1 MYLPRSCDDEDGGE
15 DGTSNLGTTGGEVGR
30 QTRRVL
36 KVAVVTGGG
45 RGLGRAFAQ
54 ALAAAGYAIAVVART
69 EAELAETVAL
79 IEASGGSAS
88 AFPADVTDGA
98 AVDRAFT
105 AIERALG
112 PVELLVNN
120 AGMIGPLGPFVES
133 DACTWWR
140 TVEVNLQGQI
150 LCAHRALPGMIARRR
165 GRIINIAS
173 GGGATMLPYFS
184 AYVTSKTALIRFSE
198 CLAYELKPHGIT
210 VFAMGPGTV
219 RTAMSEYSLNSP
231 EGRTWLPWFRDI
243 FDEAR
248 DLPPERP
255 AALLVALASGKADV
269 LSGRYVYPADDLDR
283 LIEEAGEIEAR
294 KLYSLQVQR
303 L

>member
-1 MYLPRSCDDEDGGE
+1 M
-15 DGTSNLGTTGGEVGR
+15 
-30 QTRRVL
+30 

-54 ALAAAGYAIAVVART
+54 ALAAAGYAVAVMART
-69 EAELAETVAL
+69 KAELAETVAL
-79 IEASGGSAS
+79 IERSGGKAS
-88 AFPADVTDGA
+88 AFPGDVTDAA

-105 AIERALG
+105 DIERSLG
-112 PVELLVNN
+112 PVHLLVNN
-120 AGMIGPLGPFVES
+120 AGVVGPLGPFTQS
-133 DACTWWR
+133 DVGAWWR
-140 TVEVNLQGQI
+140 TLEVNLHGQI
-150 LCAHRALPGMIARRR
+150 LCAHRALPGMIARRG

-173 GGGATMLPYFS
+173 GGGATMLPHFS
-184 AYVTSKTALIRFSE
+184 AYVTSKTAFIRFSE
-198 CLAYELKPHGIT
+198 CLAFEVKDRGIA

-243 FDEAR
+243 FDEGR

-255 AALLVALASGKADV
+255 AELLVALASGKADV

-283 LIEEAGEIEAR
+283 LIEEAREIETR

>member
-1 MYLPRSCDDEDGGE
+1 M
-15 DGTSNLGTTGGEVGR
+15 
-30 QTRRVL
+30 
-36 KVAVVTGGG
+36 TGGG

-54 ALAAAGYAIAVVART
+54 ALAAADYAIAVVART
-69 EAELAETVAL
+69 KAELAETVAL
-79 IEASGGSAS
+79 IEGSGGRAI
-88 AFPADVTDGA
+88 AFPADVTDRTA
-98 AVDRAFT
+98 IDHAF
-105 AIERALG
+105 ADIERALG

-120 AGMIGPLGPFVES
+120 AGVVGPLGPFAES
-133 DACTWWR
+133 DAGAWWR
-140 TVEVNLQGQI
+140 TLEVNLQGQI
-150 LCAHRALPGMIARRR
+150 LCAHRALPGMIARRG

-173 GGGATMLPYFS
+173 GGGAAMLPYFS

-198 CLAYELKPHGIT
+198 CLAYELKPHGIA

-243 FDEAR
+243 FDEGH

-255 AALLVALASGKADV
+255 AALLVALASGRADI

-283 LIEEAGEIEAR
+283 LIEEAREIEAR

>member
-1 MYLPRSCDDEDGGE
+1 M
-15 DGTSNLGTTGGEVGR
+15 
-30 QTRRVL
+30 

-54 ALAAAGYAIAVVART
+54 ALAAADYAIAVVART
-69 EAELAETVAL
+69 KAELAETVTL
-79 IEASGGSAS
+79 IEGSGGRAI
-88 AFPADVTDGA
+88 AFPADVTD
-98 AVDRAFT
+98 RT
-105 AIERALG
+105 AIDHAFADIERVLG

-120 AGMIGPLGPFVES
+120 AGVVGPLGPFAES
-133 DACTWWR
+133 DACAWWR
-140 TVEVNLQGQI
+140 TLEVNLQGQI
-150 LCAHRALPGMIARRR
+150 LCAHRALPGMIARR
-165 GRIINIAS
+165 GGCIINIAS
-173 GGGATMLPYFS
+173 GGGAAMLPYFS

-198 CLAYELKPHGIT
+198 CLAYELKPHGIA

-243 FDEAR
+243 FDEGR

-255 AALLVALASGKADV
+255 AALLVALASGRADI

-283 LIEEAGEIEAR
+283 LIEEAREIEAR

>member
-1 MYLPRSCDDEDGGE
+1 
-15 DGTSNLGTTGGEVGR
+15 
-30 QTRRVL
+30 L

-54 ALAAAGYAIAVVART
+54 ALAAEAHAVAVLARSA
-69 EAELAETVAL
+69 AELAATVAL
-79 IEASGGSAS
+79 VERAGGRAR
-88 AFPADVTDGA
+88 AFVVDVTDGM

-105 AIERALG
+105 EVERVLG
-112 PVELLVNN
+112 PIELLVNN
-120 AGMIGPLGPFVES
+120 AGVVGPLGPFAES
-133 DACTWWR
+133 DAGTWWR
-140 TVEVNLQGQI
+140 TIEVNLQGQI
-150 LCAHRALPGMIARRR
+150 LCAHRVLPGMIARRC

-198 CLAYELKPHGIT
+198 CLAYELEPHGIA

-219 RTAMSEYSLNSP
+219 RTTLSEYSLNSP

-243 FDEAR
+243 FDEGR

-269 LSGRYVYPADDLDR
+269 LSGRYVYPLDDLDR
-283 LIEEAGEIEAR
+283 LIEEAREIEAR

>member
-1 MYLPRSCDDEDGGE
+1 
-15 DGTSNLGTTGGEVGR
+15 
-30 QTRRVL
+30 L

-54 ALAAAGYAIAVVART
+54 ALAAAGYAVAVLART

-79 IEASGGSAS
+79 IERSGGRAS
-88 AFPADVTDGA
+88 AFPADVVDGT

-105 AIERALG
+105 EVERMLG
-112 PVELLVNN
+112 PVDLLVNN
-120 AGMIGPLGPFVES
+120 AGVVGPLGPFAEN
-133 DACTWWR
+133 DAGAWWR
-140 TVEVNLQGQI
+140 TVEVNLQGQM
-150 LCAHRALPGMIARRR
+150 LCAHRALPGMIARRC
-165 GRIINIAS
+165 GRIVNIAS

-198 CLAYELKPHGIT
+198 CLAFEVKDHGIA

-219 RTAMSEYSLNSP
+219 RTALSEYSLNSP
-231 EGRTWLPWFRDI
+231 EGRTWLPWFRDM
-243 FDEAR
+243 
-248 DLPPERP
+248 PPERP

-269 LSGRYVYPADDLDR
+269 LSGRYVYPPDNLDR
-283 LIEEAGEIEAR
+283 MIEEAREIEAG

>member
-1 MYLPRSCDDEDGGE
+1 MTDR
-15 DGTSNLGTTGGEVGR
+15 T
-30 QTRRVL
+30 
-36 KVAVVTGGG
+36 
-45 RGLGRAFAQ
+45 
-54 ALAAAGYAIAVVART
+54 AI
-69 EAELAETVAL
+69 
-79 IEASGGSAS
+79 
-88 AFPADVTDGA
+88 
-98 AVDRAFT
+98 DRAFT
-105 AIERALG
+105 GIERALG

-120 AGMIGPLGPFVES
+120 AGVVGPLGPFAES
-133 DACTWWR
+133 DAGAWWR
-140 TVEVNLQGQI
+140 TLEVNLQGQI
-150 LCAHRALPGMIARRR
+150 LCAHRALAGMIARRR
-165 GRIINIAS
+165 GRIVNIAS

-198 CLAYELKPHGIT
+198 CLAYELKPHGIA

-243 FDEAR
+243 FDEGR

-255 AALLVALASGKADV
+255 AALLVALASGRADV

-283 LIEEAGEIEAR
+283 LIAEAQEIDAR
-294 KLYSLQVQR
+294 KLYSLQVLR

>member
-1 MYLPRSCDDEDGGE
+1 
-15 DGTSNLGTTGGEVGR
+15 
-30 QTRRVL
+30 L

-54 ALAAAGYAIAVVART
+54 ALAAAGYAIAVVARS
-69 EAELAETVAL
+69 EAELGETVAL
-79 IEASGGSAS
+79 VQLSGGMAS
-88 AFPADVTDGA
+88 AFPADVIDGA

-105 AIERALG
+105 EVERALG

-120 AGMIGPLGPFVES
+120 AGVVGPLGPFAES
-133 DACTWWR
+133 DAAAWWR
-140 TVEVNLQGQI
+140 TLEVNLRGQI
-150 LCAHRALPGMIARRR
+150 LCAHRALPAMIARRR

-198 CLAYELKPHGIT
+198 CLAYELKPHGVA

-219 RTAMSEYSLNSP
+219 RTAMSKYSLNSP

-243 FDEAR
+243 FDEGR

-255 AALLVALASGKADV
+255 AALLVALASGRADI

-283 LIEEAGEIEAR
+283 MIEEAREIEAR

>member
-1 MYLPRSCDDEDGGE
+1 
-15 DGTSNLGTTGGEVGR
+15 
-30 QTRRVL
+30 L

-54 ALAAAGYAIAVVART
+54 ALAAAGYAIAVVARS
-69 EAELAETVAL
+69 EAELGETVAL
-79 IEASGGSAS
+79 VQLSGGMAS
-88 AFPADVTDGA
+88 AFPADVIDGA

-105 AIERALG
+105 EVERALG

-120 AGMIGPLGPFVES
+120 AGVVGPLGPFAES
-133 DACTWWR
+133 DAAAWWR
-140 TVEVNLQGQI
+140 TLEVNLRGQI
-150 LCAHRALPGMIARRR
+150 LCAHRALPAMIARRR

-198 CLAYELKPHGIT
+198 WLAYELKPHGVA

-219 RTAMSEYSLNSP
+219 RTAMSKYSLNSP

-243 FDEAR
+243 FDEGR

-255 AALLVALASGKADV
+255 AALLVALASGRADI

-283 LIEEAGEIEAR
+283 MIEEAREIEAR

>member
-1 MYLPRSCDDEDGGE
+1 MDDG
-15 DGTSNLGTTGGEVGR
+15 LGDF
-30 QTRRVL
+30 L

-54 ALAAAGYAIAVVART
+54 ALAAADYAIAVVART
-69 EAELAETVAL
+69 KAELAETVAL
-79 IEASGGSAS
+79 IEGSGGRAI
-88 AFPADVTDGA
+88 AFPADVTDRTA
-98 AVDRAFT
+98 IDHAF
-105 AIERALG
+105 ADIERALG

-120 AGMIGPLGPFVES
+120 AGVVGPLGPFAES
-133 DACTWWR
+133 DAGAWWR
-140 TVEVNLQGQI
+140 TLEVNLQGQI
-150 LCAHRALPGMIARRR
+150 LCAHRALPGMIARR
-165 GRIINIAS
+165 GGCIINIAS
-173 GGGATMLPYFS
+173 GGGAAMLPYFS

-198 CLAYELKPHGIT
+198 CLAYELKPHGIA

-243 FDEAR
+243 FDEGH

-255 AALLVALASGKADV
+255 AALLVALASGRADI
-269 LSGRYVYPADDLDR
+269 LSGRYVYPVDDLDR
-283 LIEEAGEIEAR
+283 LIEEAREIEAR